1 MSCGIKY
8 KNYIGVF
15 LMSTKAESQDSELIY
30 ELDENPPI
38 AEIFSLPYSMYWR
51 VFSVSLHQP
60 Q

>member
-1 MSCGIKY
+1 
-8 KNYIGVF
+8 
-15 LMSTKAESQDSELIY
+15 MSTKAESQDSELIY